1 MPCATTSCAAGNLKA
16 GSSVAWLASGF
27 FFSFSLKVQLC
38 YKEPEWQTVT
48 VASRLCK
55 YRYTVQCR
63 AKDALVSIHFQSHD
77 SLSLNVECTQRIHR
91 EWGGDGL
98 VEDTGSEMD
107 GNEKAGDRCW
117 LNEIGSAAHLLSKR
131 FLKSL
136 EWTEMKGEYNKKG
149 HREDTPASPLWIT
162 VQKSY
167 PISLWGGANDLMLV
181 ISQSIKS

>member
-1 MPCATTSCAAGNLKA
+1 MPLLHVQLEISKQVPLRPGWHLD
-16 GSSVAWLASGF
+16 F
-27 FFSFSLKVQLC
+27 FFSFFLKVQLC

-91 EWGGDGL
+91 ELGGDGL

-149 HREDTPASPLWIT
+149 IERTHRPLPCGLLYRRAIPSASGVEPMTSCSW
-162 VQKSY
+162 S
-167 PISLWGGANDLMLV
+167 A
-181 ISQSIKS
+181 SQ

>member
-1 MPCATTSCAAGNLKA
+1 MCHYFMCSWKSQSRFLCGLV
-16 GSSVAWLASGF
+16 GIWIF
-27 FFSFSLKVQLC
+27 FFSFFLKVQLC

-107 GNEKAGDRCW
+107 GNEKAGDRC
-117 LNEIGSAAHLLSKR
+117 
-131 FLKSL
+131 
-136 EWTEMKGEYNKKG
+136 
-149 HREDTPASPLWIT
+149 
-162 VQKSY
+162 
-167 PISLWGGANDLMLV
+167 
-181 ISQSIKS
+181 

>member
-27 FFSFSLKVQLC
+27 FFFSFFLKVQLC

-117 LNEIGSAAHLLSKR
+117 LNEIRSAAHLLSKR

-149 HREDTPASPLWIT
+149 IERTHRPLPCGLLYRRAIPSASGVEPMTSCSW
-162 VQKSY
+162 SA
-167 PISLWGGANDLMLV
+167 SR
-181 ISQSIKS
+181 